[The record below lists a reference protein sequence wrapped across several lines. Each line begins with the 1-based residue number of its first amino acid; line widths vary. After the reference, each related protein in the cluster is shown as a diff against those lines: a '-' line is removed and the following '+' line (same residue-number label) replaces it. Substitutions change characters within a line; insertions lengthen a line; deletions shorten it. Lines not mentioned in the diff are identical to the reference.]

1 MRSFQANFRTKDLR
15 TVILA
20 LLMCLRSDDEY
31 ARFVGRLK
39 TSEYDVPAEDTA
51 TLSAAGENLL
61 YDSAE
66 SCFQTHD
73 MCVRGVAIT
82 SCRDCQALALSHM
95 KPLPSRLFRQPGHR
109 SGS

>member
-1 MRSFQANFRTKDLR
+1 MMSMQDLW
-15 TVILA
+15 
-20 LLMCLRSDDEY
+20 E
-31 ARFVGRLK
+31 GRLK

-73 MCVRGVAIT
+73 MCVSGAWQ
-82 SCRDCQALALSHM
+82 SQAAETVKRWLY
-95 KPLPSRLFRQPGHR
+95 RT
-109 SGS
+109 

>member
-1 MRSFQANFRTKDLR
+1 MMSMQDLW
-15 TVILA
+15 
-20 LLMCLRSDDEY
+20 E
-31 ARFVGRLK
+31 GRLK

-73 MCVRGVAIT
+73 MCVCQGRGNHKLQRLSSAGFIAHEATPVETIPATRAPFWLVGPFSQIQSPVARNVE
-82 SCRDCQALALSHM
+82 S
-95 KPLPSRLFRQPGHR
+95 
-109 SGS
+109 